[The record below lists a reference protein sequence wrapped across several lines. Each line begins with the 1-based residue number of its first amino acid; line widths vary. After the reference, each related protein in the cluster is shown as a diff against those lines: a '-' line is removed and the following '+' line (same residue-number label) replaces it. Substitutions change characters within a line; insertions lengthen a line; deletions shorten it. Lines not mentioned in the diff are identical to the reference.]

1 MTILIVED
9 HKAVRRLIRREVEEL
24 AAEVF
29 ECEKGDMALAAYAL
43 HQPDVVLM
51 DIQMPG
57 LDGLTATRRI
67 KQAYPEARVIFVTD
81 YEQSEFR
88 AAADEVGAC
97 GYVTKS
103 DLSPLKGLIA
113 QAAAR

>member
-9 HKAVRRLIRREVEEL
+9 HNAVRRLIRREVEEL

-29 ECEKGDMALAAYAL
+29 ECDNGASASAAYAL

-57 LDGLTATRRI
+57 VDGLTATRRI
-67 KQAYPEARVIFVTD
+67 KLAHPDARVIFVTD
-81 YEQSEFR
+81 YDQSEFR
-88 AAADEVGAC
+88 AAADEVGAR

-103 DLSPLKGLIA
+103 DLSPLKGLIEKA
-113 QAAAR
+113 VL

>member
-29 ECEKGDMALAAYAL
+29 ECENGDAAFAAYAT
-43 HQPDVVLM
+43 HRPDVVLM

-57 LDGLTATRRI
+57 VDGLTATRRI
-67 KQAYPEARVIFVTD
+67 KQMYPDARIIFVTD

-88 AAADEVGAC
+88 AAAEEVGAC

-103 DLSPLKGLIA
+103 DLSALKDLIA
-113 QAAAR
+113 QAVAQ